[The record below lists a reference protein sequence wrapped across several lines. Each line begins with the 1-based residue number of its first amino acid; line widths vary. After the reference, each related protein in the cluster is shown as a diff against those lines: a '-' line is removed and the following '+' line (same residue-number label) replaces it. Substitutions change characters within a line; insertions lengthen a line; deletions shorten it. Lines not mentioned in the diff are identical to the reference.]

1 MVNGEKKTNG
11 QADSKCR
18 RWLKNKESYRQEVKK
33 CQKSDEQTQNG
44 KSGKKTKR
52 QTHGS

>member
-1 MVNGEKKTNG
+1 MWAKDLLKMSKVAKEQTANR
-11 QADSKCR
+11 QA
-18 RWLKNKESYRQEVKK
+18 VKK

-44 KSGKKTKR
+44 KGGKKTKR